1 MYSNSV
7 TVYTPEEIFMTQMKF
22 TYFLMQACFAGS
34 VICFVFKLI
43 VFGVLALQAFFLF
56 VLYANILR
64 NEYCKTHSVIRSQG
78 EFMMWK
84 VSHLFI
90 YILSAFILFNI
101 IFTII
106 FAFLDSASQDNAYFE
121 SLIDLFSDQKI
132 LVSILAQLLCIS
144 IQSIIIYM
152 FFFRKSFQL
161 AFLQPDA
168 IVAKMVIRDLSKI
181 PEDRNECL
189 ICLEDMK
196 CSGQKQYE
204 HNQQNHLPA
213 QLQDVLQTNFPQNS
227 NTECCA
233 LQLQNLRF
241 NPAICSPQEQEK
253 EEDKK
258 GQPANQNFNPIVV
271 KIGSSSNQIKDVENN
286 KMTTQFSQFEI
297 DAQKNEEDSK
307 IPSLNIEVLKKQI
320 SNNRDD
326 LNGVNK
332 SLQANNNVN
341 YFDCVLKNF
350 QSCNSLSNMEFNV
363 QKMLSIKTR
372 KYSQKYQQ
380 FDCEKST
387 RWESQYRQDTLDEQ
401 SSNQIESQSS
411 NYKPDIL
418 KAKENYQENQNQ
430 EKNLETNL
438 NQQINNQQPSENEIN
453 QENTSNIQQNETPQ
467 QFDIESKQPFD
478 SQSKRPIQHLPF
490 QNQQIAP
497 LVKCENISN
506 EKQELKI
513 QQQKI
518 VGFKCNH
525 YFHLNCVQEWLKTSK
540 SLKCPTCRQD
550 IMC

>member
-1 MYSNSV
+1 MYSNNV

-34 VICFVFKLI
+34 VICFVFRLI

-101 IFTII
+101 IFTIV
-106 FAFLDSASQDNAYFE
+106 FAFLDSARQDNAYFE
-121 SLIDLFSDQKI
+121 SLIDLSSDQKI
-132 LVSILAQLLCIS
+132 LVSILAQLLCLS

-161 AFLQPDA
+161 AFLQPDE
-168 IVAKMVIRDLSKI
+168 IVRKMVINDLSKI

-189 ICLEDMK
+189 ICLEEMK
-196 CSGQKQYE
+196 CPAQKQQE
-204 HNQQNHLPA
+204 HNQQNHKQA
-213 QLQDVLQTNFPQNS
+213 QLQDVLQTSSPQNP
-227 NTECCA
+227 NTECCV
-233 LQLQNLRF
+233 LKVQNLKS
-241 NPAICSPQEQEK
+241 NPMICVEQEN
-253 EEDKK
+253 EEDKQ
-258 GQPANQNFNPIVV
+258 GQPANQNFNPIIV
-271 KIGSSSNQIKDVENN
+271 KLGSSSNQIVDVENN
-286 KMTTQFSQFEI
+286 KMTTQFSQFET
-297 DAQKNEEDSK
+297 DAHKNEEDSK
-307 IPSLNIEVLKKQI
+307 IPSLNIQVLKKQI
-320 SNNRDD
+320 SNNKDD
-326 LNGVNK
+326 LNGVNR
-332 SLQANNNVN
+332 SLQTNYNVN
-341 YFDCVLKNF
+341 YFDCILKNF
-350 QSCNSLSNMEFNV
+350 KSCNSLSNMEFNV

-387 RWESQYRQDTLDEQ
+387 RWESYYRQDTLEEQ

-418 KAKENYQENQNQ
+418 KAKQNYQKNYIQ
-430 EKNLETNL
+430 EKNFEANL

-453 QENTSNIQQNETPQ
+453 QENTSNIHQNGTPQ
-467 QFDIESKQPFD
+467 QLDIESREPVDQ
-478 SQSKRPIQHLPF
+478 QIQRPIQKLTF
-490 QNQQIAP
+490 QNQQMAP
-497 LVKCENISN
+497 FVKCEQISN

-525 YFHLNCVQEWLKTSK
+525 YFHLNCMQEWLKTSK

-550 IMC
+550 IML